1 MECEIEIWFVQIELN
16 ETRIERAR
24 FDLQIFDQPIDS
36 SISIAFLH
44 PLLIRVTQPSRPHH
58 SGPVQINGFRV
69 RPPGLLKIIDFKHF
83 FWHHLGRGPQNR
95 FGLLTIFRCCQQSP
109 RIWIM
114 IVDDW
119 ACLYSAELAKSHPCH
134 QGWGHGPDWLLTAC
148 YAKTFDL

>member
-1 MECEIEIWFVQIELN
+1 MACSDRVKSN

-24 FDLQIFDQPIDS
+24 FNLQIFDQPIDR
-36 SISIAFLH
+36 SIAFCI
-44 PLLIRVTQPSRPHH
+44 PLIRVTQPSRPHH

-69 RPPGLLKIIDFKHF
+69 RPPGLLKIIDFKYF
-83 FWHHLGRGPQNR
+83 FWHHLGRGPQKR
-95 FGLLTIFRCCQQSP
+95 FGLLTFKFFQQSP